1 MYPKFTCSDCTVT
14 TLPTFKWLPF
24 AQQAGNPF
32 RHNQTL
38 DNQHNELSLLSRGLI
53 PRLNVH
59 IDTQIKMRCY
69 TLNFFRFV
77 WWTALYIFCRG
88 GLVTAAWCLPP
99 GRSIYKVRPHLQ
111 TFVERQTARTKTTHN
126 GKWKAPSWGRVHW
139 DFLMNRGAL
148 CLLVRRGH

>member
-77 WWTALYIFCRG
+77 
-88 GLVTAAWCLPP
+88 
-99 GRSIYKVRPHLQ
+99 
-111 TFVERQTARTKTTHN
+111 
-126 GKWKAPSWGRVHW
+126 
-139 DFLMNRGAL
+139 
-148 CLLVRRGH
+148 